1 MRSHRTGAHQKNN
14 VRECKQM
21 PNPFSVRRAVSL
33 ALLSAGLA
41 LTRGPLA
48 SAEDASAAEEPTE
61 TVIITGSR
69 IRHLETETPVPLQV
83 LTREDLERAGQQ
95 NIGDILR
102 SVSAD
107 NQGSLPTAFSTGF
120 ASG

>member
-1 MRSHRTGAHQKNN
+1 
-14 VRECKQM
+14 M

-69 IRHLETETPVPLQV
+69 IRRLETETPVPLQV
-83 LTREDLERAGQQ
+83 LTR
-95 NIGDILR
+95 
-102 SVSAD
+102 D
-107 NQGSLPTAFSTGF
+107 NVFNKMTPFDPYTYGGLNYNPTFYQ
-120 ASG
+120 SGAVGRFMTVGANYRF